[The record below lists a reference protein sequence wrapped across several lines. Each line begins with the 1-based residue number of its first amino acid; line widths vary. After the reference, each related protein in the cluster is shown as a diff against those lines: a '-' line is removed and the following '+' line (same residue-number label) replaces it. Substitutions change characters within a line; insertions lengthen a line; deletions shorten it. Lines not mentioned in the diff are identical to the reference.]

1 MKKSLEGEDGESCQ
15 RIVNTILRNKN
26 TPIAVNTLKNYKKQ
40 TLVIVDIDTNGKT
53 FYDQL
58 NEYLDNVNF
67 FDNDITILVTAFKDT
82 SNREYFNA
90 LATKIRVLEWHRLP
104 YELKRDDSFFVREVR
119 RTLGNSDFDEVK
131 FIGRGS
137 EYWAEFANNVIK
149 LS

>member
-1 MKKSLEGEDGESCQ
+1 M
-15 RIVNTILRNKN
+15 
-26 TPIAVNTLKNYKKQ
+26 
-40 TLVIVDIDTNGKT
+40 DIDTNGKT

-104 YELKRDDSFFVREVR
+104 YELKRDDRFFAREVR

-131 FIGRGS
+131 FIGRVS